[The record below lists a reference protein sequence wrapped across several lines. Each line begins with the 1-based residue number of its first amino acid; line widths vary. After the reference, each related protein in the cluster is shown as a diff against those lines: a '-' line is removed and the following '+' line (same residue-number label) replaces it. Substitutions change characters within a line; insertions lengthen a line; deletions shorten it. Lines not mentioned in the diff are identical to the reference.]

1 MSISYRILLQDVS
14 EMTRPLPVDQRIKIV
29 NAYEQG
35 LGTLKEIAKIFDI
48 TTRSVLR
55 YVKLHRETGDLS
67 PQPLPGRPPIM
78 DEENLA
84 ILKKIVLNNI
94 DDTLE
99 QYKAAF
105 YKQTGID
112 VTVATICN
120 ACATLDLRRK
130 KKLFLQQNKKE
141 KT

>member
-1 MSISYRILLQDVS
+1 MSISYKILLQDVS
-14 EMTRPLPVDQRIKIV
+14 KMTRPLPVDQRIKIV

-78 DEENLA
+78 NEENLA

-99 QYKAAF
+99 QYKAKF

-120 ACATLDLRRK
+120 ACIALDLRRK
-130 KKLFLQQNKKE
+130 KKLFLQPNKKE
-141 KT
+141 KM